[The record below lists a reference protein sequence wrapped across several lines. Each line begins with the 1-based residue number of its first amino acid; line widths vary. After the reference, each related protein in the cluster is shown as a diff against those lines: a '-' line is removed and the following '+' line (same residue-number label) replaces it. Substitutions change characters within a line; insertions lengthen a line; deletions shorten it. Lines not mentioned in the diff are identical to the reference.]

1 MNELIM
7 EKSDKIIT
15 ELSLCGYIVKE
26 EVIPWID
33 HIHRRISVE
42 DLFDKEHNLTVAENI
57 TYTRIKEPEIPYML
71 ISRDILFR
79 KLIREI
85 MKREWPMERRV
96 LGNWG
101 IDK

>member
-7 EKSDKIIT
+7 ENSDKIIT
-15 ELSLCGYIVKE
+15 ELSLCGYSVKE

-33 HIHRRISVE
+33 HIHHRIRVE
-42 DLFDKEHNLTVAENI
+42 DLFDKEHVLAVAENI
-57 TYTRIKEPEIPYML
+57 TYTRIKESKIPYMP

-85 MKREWPMERRV
+85 MKREWSLERKAWLEEV
-96 LGNWG
+96 NS
-101 IDK
+101 